1 MICCTGTP
9 LGIIRSVE
17 NNARLAF
24 MELAEEYD
32 VWEGD
37 FNDVEKEWTTCVLK
51 NIAHNPTDWFNEMF
65 KIQQRLKKFGL
76 V

>member
-1 MICCTGTP
+1 
-9 LGIIRSVE
+9 
-17 NNARLAF
+17 